1 MTIDYNKLNEML
13 KKAIKEDIYDGHI
26 DQTEL
31 SPEVFNVLAQIG
43 EQDEDGI
50 TIWTEDFQ
58 NLIQKLRQEA
68 ESKEEEESETIPQI
82 IEEIGADNYQMLLDD
97 EINYITI
104 HNQNDADKTDIK
116 EDPEQVEEPE
126 KVFSEEKVEEAA
138 ERYLSVE
145 PNEAH
150 RDKEIL
156 ALYQGPALVDSME
169 IDLKDPLNTKDQEIR
184 EIAKK
189 EFDNISDD
197 IRVAWF

>member
-31 SPEVFNVLAQIG
+31 SQEVFNVLAQIG

-50 TIWTEDFQ
+50 TIWAEDFQ

-68 ESKEEEESETIPQI
+68 EAKEEEESEIISQI

-104 HNQNDADKTDIK
+104 HNQNDANKIDIK

-126 KVFSEEKVEEAA
+126 KVFSEAM
-138 ERYLSVE
+138 ERYLCVD
-145 PNEAH
+145 PNPDDETYNAVLTLVQGDEDIDAIAFTLTDEMK
-150 RDKEIL
+150 DKDI
-156 ALYQGPALVDSME
+156 VD
-169 IDLKDPLNTKDQEIR
+169 
-184 EIAKK
+184 IAKGN
-189 EFDNISDD
+189 FDNITDD
-197 IRVAWF
+197 IKVQWY

>member
-31 SPEVFNVLAQIG
+31 SQEVFNVLAQIG

-50 TIWTEDFQ
+50 TIWAEDFQ

-68 ESKEEEESETIPQI
+68 EAKEEEESEIISQI

-104 HNQNDADKTDIK
+104 HNQNDANKIDIK

-126 KVFSEEKVEEAA
+126 KVFSEAM
-138 ERYLSVE
+138 ERYLCVD
-145 PNEAH
+145 PNPDDETYNAVLTLVQGDEDIDAIAFTLTDEMK
-150 RDKEIL
+150 DKDI
-156 ALYQGPALVDSME
+156 
-169 IDLKDPLNTKDQEIR
+169 ID
-184 EIAKK
+184 IAKGN
-189 EFDNISDD
+189 FDNITDD
-197 IRVAWF
+197 IKVQWY